1 MRRVPAR
8 CTGQGAHRSLIT
20 LNEED
25 AQKDLASIANSAY
38 MCPHLH
44 GHHLMQEE
52 HAAPTADRDEGH
64 RQLER
69 MIEALTA
76 TRSLIEQQI
85 ARYAEATS
93 PSERGDILHAAI
105 IGVEDRLSPRCR
117 LDDLAKIRDAQ
128 HTIAGR
134 RGI

>member
-1 MRRVPAR
+1 
-8 CTGQGAHRSLIT
+8 
-20 LNEED
+20 
-25 AQKDLASIANSAY
+25 
-38 MCPHLH
+38 
-44 GHHLMQEE
+44 MQDE
-52 HAAPTADRDEGH
+52 HATPTADRDEGH

-69 MIEALTA
+69 MIEGLTA

-85 ARYAEATS
+85 ARYVDATS

-105 IGVEDRLSPRCR
+105 IAVEDRLRPRGR

>member
-1 MRRVPAR
+1 
-8 CTGQGAHRSLIT
+8 
-20 LNEED
+20 
-25 AQKDLASIANSAY
+25 
-38 MCPHLH
+38 
-44 GHHLMQEE
+44 MQDE
-52 HAAPTADRDEGH
+52 HATPTTDRDEGH

-76 TRSLIEQQI
+76 TRSLIEQQN
-85 ARYAEATS
+85 ARYADAKS

-105 IGVEDRLSPRCR
+105 IAVEDRLSPRRR

>member
-1 MRRVPAR
+1 
-8 CTGQGAHRSLIT
+8 
-20 LNEED
+20 
-25 AQKDLASIANSAY
+25 
-38 MCPHLH
+38 
-44 GHHLMQEE
+44 MQEE

-69 MIEALTA
+69 LIEALA
-76 TRSLIEQQI
+76 TTRTLIEQQI
-85 ARYAEATS
+85 ARYSDAMS

-105 IGVEDRLSPRCR
+105 IAVEDRLSPRCR

>member
-1 MRRVPAR
+1 M
-8 CTGQGAHRSLIT
+8 
-20 LNEED
+20 
-25 AQKDLASIANSAY
+25 
-38 MCPHLH
+38 
-44 GHHLMQEE
+44 MQDE
-52 HAAPTADRDEGH
+52 HATTAADRDEGH

-85 ARYAEATS
+85 ARYADAKS
-93 PSERGDILHAAI
+93 PSERGDIPHAAI
-105 IGVEDRLSPRCR
+105 IAVEDRLSPRCR

>member
-1 MRRVPAR
+1 M
-8 CTGQGAHRSLIT
+8 
-20 LNEED
+20 
-25 AQKDLASIANSAY
+25 
-38 MCPHLH
+38 
-44 GHHLMQEE
+44 MQDE
-52 HAAPTADRDEGH
+52 HATPTTDRDEGH

-85 ARYAEATS
+85 ARYADAKS

-105 IGVEDRLSPRCR
+105 IAVEDRLRPRCR

>member
-1 MRRVPAR
+1 
-8 CTGQGAHRSLIT
+8 
-20 LNEED
+20 
-25 AQKDLASIANSAY
+25 
-38 MCPHLH
+38 
-44 GHHLMQEE
+44 MQEE

-69 MIEALTA
+69 LIEALA
-76 TRSLIEQQI
+76 TTRTLIEQQI
-85 ARYAEATS
+85 ARYADAKS
-93 PSERGDILHAAI
+93 PSERGDILHATI

-134 RGI
+134 RRI